1 MEKYNVLH
9 SEKTFDVIETE
20 GMVGLKSK
28 TMSVAIM
35 PYLVDA
41 QGMIEKVGML
51 KEFNP
56 FRAGGYASTLITG
69 TVETEDDLLF
79 ETVIRELEEEGG
91 YKVPEDQKERIIFLG
106 AFFPY
111 KDSDRMIPTF
121 AVDVT
126 GLQENEPTGDGS
138 EKEKKSEFKMT
149 MISEAME
156 TSELLPLTA
165 ILRTFNYFIQ
175 KSITSNVQS

>member
-9 SEKTFDVIETE
+9 SEKAFDVIETE

-35 PYLVDA
+35 PYLVDS
-41 QGMIEKVGML
+41 QGMIERIGML

-56 FRAGGYASTLITG
+56 FRAGGYANTLITG

-91 YKVPEDQKERIIFLG
+91 YKVPEGQRERIIFLG

-126 GLQENEPTGDGS
+126 GLQKSEPAGDGS
-138 EKEKKSEFKMT
+138 EKESLSEFVEVPT
-149 MISEAME
+149 TDVMI
-156 TSELLPLTA
+156 TSELLPLA
-165 ILRTFNYFIQ
+165 AFLKLFNYFIQ
-175 KSITSNVQS
+175 KSIASNVQS